1 MVMHILCVSKARLEN
16 YITALPTAEMKQLD
30 MAIAISL
37 DLMHY
42 YAKLNGKLEDKL
54 KYIEKI
60 KSERN
65 LAQDQVKELFEI
77 SGYSSFEEL
86 KKFLKNYRQ
95 SV

>member
-1 MVMHILCVSKARLEN
+1 MSKARLEN

-65 LAQDQVKELFEI
+65 LAQDQVKESFEI